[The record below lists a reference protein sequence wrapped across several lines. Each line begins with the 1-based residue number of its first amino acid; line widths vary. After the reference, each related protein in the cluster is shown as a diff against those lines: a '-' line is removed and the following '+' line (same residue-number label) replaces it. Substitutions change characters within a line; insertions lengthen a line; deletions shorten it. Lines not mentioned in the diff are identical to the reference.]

1 MEENILDGEATT
13 LDRLT
18 ELYENKKYG
27 QIRDIFNEMNPY
39 DIAELLNDAEP
50 KMATVLFRLLPK
62 ELAADTFVEMDGDIQ
77 EHLIERFSDSEIRE
91 VMDELYLDDAV
102 DIVEEMPANV
112 VKRILENTDAN
123 TRAMINKI
131 LQYPEDSAGSL
142 MTVEYVSLRKNM
154 TVGDAL
160 TRIRRTG
167 IDKETIYTEYVTEY
181 NRTLIGVV
189 SARALLLN
197 EADTPIEDIME
208 TNIISVHT
216 HTDKEEVAQMFS
228 RYNFYVLPVV
238 DDENRLIGIVTVDDA
253 MDVMEEEAT
262 EDIEKMAAIRPSD
275 KPYLQTSVWSTYL
288 HRIPWLLLLM
298 ISATF
303 TSIIITSFEDA
314 LAMGGI
320 ILSACI
326 PMLMDTG
333 GNCGGQASV
342 TIIRSL
348 SLGDVEPKDA
358 FRILWKEFRVGLLC
372 GVSLAIV
379 NFIKMLIQYPDAS
392 KLLILVVSLALFAA
406 IIVAKLIGC
415 TLPLIAEKIGFD
427 PAVMSQPFITTIVDA
442 LSLLLYFGL
451 AVAILQIPI
460 S

>member
-1 MEENILDGEATT
+1 MEETKVTEEISIG
-13 LDRLT
+13 DRIS
-18 ELYENKKYG
+18 ELYEEKKYG
-27 QIRDIFNEMNPY
+27 AIRDIFLEMNPY
-39 DIAELLNDAEP
+39 DIAELLNDLPINQA
-50 KMATVLFRLLPK
+50 AVFFRLLPK
-62 ELAADTFVEMDGDIQ
+62 ELAADTFVEMDSDIQ
-77 EHLIERFSDSEIRE
+77 SEMIQKFSDSEIRD

-112 VKRILENTDAN
+112 VKRILANTDAS
-123 TRAMINKI
+123 TRAMINRI

-154 TVGDAL
+154 TVSDAL

-167 IDKETIYTEYVTEY
+167 IDKETIYTNFVTEY

-197 EADTPIEDIME
+197 ESDALIEDIME
-208 TNIISVHT
+208 TNIISVKT

-228 RYNFYVLPVV
+228 NYNLYVLPVV
-238 DDENRLIGIVTVDDA
+238 DDENRLTGIITVDDA

-275 KPYLQTSVWSTYL
+275 KPYLQTSAWQTYL
-288 HRIPWLLLLM
+288 QRIPWLMLLM
-298 ISATF
+298 ISAIF
-303 TSIIITSFEDA
+303 TSVIITRYERA
-314 LAMGGI
+314 LETTI
-320 ILSACI
+320 ILSACM

-342 TIIRSL
+342 TIIRAL
-348 SLGDVEPKDA
+348 SLGDVEFSDIL
-358 FRILWKEFRVGLLC
+358 RILWKEFRVGILC

-379 NFIKMLIQYPDAS
+379 NFVKMMIQYPDSSFAV
-392 KLLILVVSLALFAA
+392 KMVVSLSLFLA

-415 TLPLIAEKIGFD
+415 LLPMLADKIGFD
-427 PAVMSQPFITTIVDA
+427 PAVMSSPFITTIVDA
-442 LSLLLYFGL
+442 LSLLIYFSL
-451 AVAILQIPI
+451 AVVIMHI
-460 S
+460 SVPA